1 MSYKIEITHKT
12 DASAPE
18 LPSTFFGGC
27 GSDRGEF
34 LVTGSLMPTRDEVNR
49 YLSEEIVDFCLQD
62 YDPKTGIGSYVVVD
76 GWAPDVGT
84 VYMWDDM

>member
-1 MSYKIEITHKT
+1 MSYKIEITHKQ
-12 DASAPE
+12 DASNPE

-34 LVTGSLMPTRDEVNR
+34 LVTGNPMPTEAEVDA
-49 YLSEEIVDFCLQD
+49 YLSEEIVDFCMQS
-62 YDPKTGIGSYVVVD
+62 YDPATGIGKFVVVD

-84 VYMWDDM
+84 LYYYDDI